1 MKKYLLCAGLA
12 GLLALTSAL
21 ARETA
26 DERALEGNW
35 LPVKA
40 ELGGKP
46 MPEAV
51 LKTISMNLEDGKYKV
66 MADGH
71 PDNGTYTVD
80 ASTKPKSMTV
90 VGTDGPNKGKTFPC
104 IYEVK
109 GDSLRI
115 CYDLS
120 GTKRPEEFKTTE
132 GTKLYL
138 VTYKRK

>member
-1 MKKYLLCAGLA
+1 
-12 GLLALTSAL
+12 
-21 ARETA
+21 
-26 DERALEGNW
+26 
-35 LPVKA
+35 
-40 ELGGKP
+40 
-46 MPEAV
+46 
-51 LKTISMNLEDGKYKV
+51 MNLEDGEYKV

-71 PDNGTYTVD
+71 PDKGTYKVD
-80 ASTKPKSMTV
+80 TTTKPKSMTI

-109 GDSLRI
+109 GDSLKI

-120 GTKRPEEFKTTE
+120 GTRRPEEFKTTE